1 MKNRIPRKIVFFGIL
16 FGLASVVLVFSYQ
29 SILMGA
35 GRYLAPQGIGKADVA
50 ILEGAELIK
59 EKPVKMGMGLLSSG
73 KVSRIVVVVQQNSTN
88 GKIFALPN
96 YTLLLTKNL
105 EGLGLK
111 KDVFQVIE
119 VPTNHPVTLT
129 EAKIVLSAL
138 SKSGVSSAILVA
150 EGFHTRRSYWTYKKV
165 GKPLGLEIIPH
176 PYFINYQNENWWQ
189 KARGVL
195 HFLDESL
202 KFFYYILRGYIPI
215 KSLLVT

>member
-1 MKNRIPRKIVFFGIL
+1 MKKGISRKILLSLIL
-16 FGLASVVLVFSYQ
+16 LGFALIGLVFSYQ
-29 SILMGA
+29 SILIGA
-35 GRYLAPQGIGKADVA
+35 GKYLAPEGIGKADVA

-59 EKPVKMGMGLLSSG
+59 EKPIKIGMGLLSSG

-96 YTLLLTKNL
+96 YTLLLTQNL

-129 EAKIVLSAL
+129 EAKIVLSDL
-138 SKSGVSSAILVA
+138 SKSGSRSAILLA

-165 GKPLGLEIIPH
+165 GKPLGIEIIPH
-176 PYFINYQNENWWQ
+176 PYFINYQNESWWQ
-189 KARGVL
+189 KTRGVQY
-195 HFLDESL
+195 FLYESL